1 MSTEKT
7 LVTGGTGFIGSHL
20 VEELINRGENV
31 KCLVRK
37 DRFEN
42 RIQDLKASGVKLVYG
57 DILDKQSIKN
67 AMDDVDKVYH
77 LAAIA
82 RPMPIPKEE
91 YFKVNV
97 IGTRNILEACVA
109 SKVKKIVYTSSISAV
124 GPTRNGNPVDENTPC
139 MPVDTYGKSKLESE
153 KVVREFFE
161 KYKTPIVVV
170 RYPVIFGPRD
180 FATLKLFKA
189 INTELFPVLNEGNA
203 HFEFCYVKNLVQGII
218 LSMEKGICGEIY
230 HLSDNTYQL
239 KEIYEVIAKE
249 ENKKLLYL
257 PIPVIFFKCM
267 GYAADQIENF
277 TKIQLPFSSDTIACM
292 TSDYWVV
299 NIEKAKREL
308 EYKQIVPLPQAV
320 KETIKWYKKKHYLKN

>member
-1 MSTEKT
+1 MSKEKI

-37 DRFEN
+37 DHFEN
-42 RIQDLKASGVKLVYG
+42 RIQFLKALGVELVYG
-57 DILDKQSIKN
+57 DILDNESIKN
-67 AMDDVDKVYH
+67 AMNEVDRVYH

-82 RPMPIPKEE
+82 RPMPIQEEE

-97 IGTRNILEACVA
+97 TGTKNILEACVA

-124 GPTRNGNPVDENTPC
+124 GPTRDGNPVDESTPC

-153 KVVREFFE
+153 KVVRDFFE
-161 KYKTPIVVV
+161 KYKVPVVII
-170 RYPVIFGPRD
+170 RYPVVFGPLD
-180 FATLKLFKA
+180 FAVLKLFKG
-189 INTELFPVLNEGNA
+189 INTGLFPVLGGGKSR
-203 HFEFCYVKNLVQGII
+203 FEFSYVKNIVHGL
-218 LSMEKGICGEIY
+218 LLAMEKGKPGEIY
-230 HLSDNTYQL
+230 HLSDGKTYQL
-239 KEIYEVIAKE
+239 KEIYEAIAKE

-267 GYAADQIENF
+267 GYAADQIQNF
-277 TKIQLPFSSDTIACM
+277 TKIQLPFSSVTIACM

-299 NIEKAKREL
+299 SIEKAKKEL
-308 EYKQIVPLPQAV
+308 GFNQIVPLQQAV
-320 KETIKWYKKKHYLKN
+320 KETVEWYKENNYI